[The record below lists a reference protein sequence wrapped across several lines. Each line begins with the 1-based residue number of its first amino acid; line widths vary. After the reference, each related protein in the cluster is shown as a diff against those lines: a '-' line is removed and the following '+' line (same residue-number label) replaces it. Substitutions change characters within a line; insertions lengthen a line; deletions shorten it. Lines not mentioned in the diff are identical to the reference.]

1 MTLDL
6 FIERNIQRFIQ
17 LAELAEQTPSTEMQW
32 VDQGFQTFLTFRQG
46 CMHISQCLLDPC
58 RDNALLRVALQHAH
72 PAWFAGIPQRV
83 FTLRQGMVISCAPMA
98 DNVAEQWLWLHHRQR
113 TFLESYANQLNEKR

>member
-17 LAELAEQTPSTEMQW
+17 LADLAEQPPSAEMQW
-32 VDQGFQTFLTFRQG
+32 NDRGFQTFLTFRQG
-46 CMHISQCLLDPC
+46 RMHISQCLLDPW
-58 RDNALLRVALQHAH
+58 RDDALLLLALQRAH

-98 DNVAEQWLWLHHRQR
+98 DSVAEQWLWLHRRQR
-113 TFLESYANQLNEKR
+113 TFLEKLCKPT